1 MNFGRDIAEGLSKSF
16 QQVGAQAPQQMQN
29 ERMQMQQAALNIMHQ
44 RQQEAQFKAEQLL
57 QQKNQLRQQAN
68 IDRAFKAQEEQREI
82 SNKLANDRFQF
93 EQRKFAGQNLTPEQI
108 ATLKNEEMREK
119 IKKIYNKSKIG
130 NLEIY
135 NEEGEKPVTFEE
147 FHPIGN
153 SFVKQLAN
161 EIGEYKSHP
170 RSNLM
175 SYITN
180 KFPDRL
186 LKIDSKADIVNPD
199 NIEIAIGSDTFNNF
213 AEKELKKNKEYEK
226 IENTVDRKK
235 FEEKF
240 KKNIKD
246 KIRNH
251 LETVYTQAG
260 SLAEAMSKE
269 FGVAKDEKSQLK
281 LFNNAVLALTNDNP
295 EKGIQNLIRNTISAE
310 VRPEEF
316 NKIIKEFENEE
327 NNDIEGQIFDVIG
340 EKRYPED
347 TNNQMQNPEEQIKQ
361 RNQNINKSVDDHIDQ
376 TINNNPS
383 EALGLSI
390 DDIEKM
396 AELSGSPIP
405 AIKKRIEGLIH
416 SVKEPIRKIA
426 HNFAN
431 ILGTDP
437 DWLRKPETLQALE
450 SKHPYQAMLA
460 ALPTQAFLMFQGE
473 GAAAA
478 GANLIKK
485 GIAENFIVQTALN
498 AAVNGG
504 ISKAS
509 GENFTEG
516 AIGSVEGDLLGL
528 GLGKGLDIGMAARTG
543 FKEGG
548 IKDAVKAGFNELK
561 PNIFKNQKAADIAE
575 QQGKKI
581 LEETTKSLNKDLETE
596 ANKIGEAKIK
606 PIIEDNIN
614 LKENLDAKTV
624 KGFQEKGE
632 EYYKKA
638 AENYKKS
645 KEFDRDFKQEEIS
658 KFYEDVG
665 EISKKLIEKN
675 PGDKSILSDI
685 QNVENM
691 IQSIESTKDAK
702 NVIKNL
708 NRDYSKSEKGFYQEI
723 AKEYKPVIEKLITE
737 ADKGYYKLG
746 NKYFTNLK
754 QFGKQLKADNI
765 VNDSF
770 KLAEDLSE
778 LGSKDLQAIKSLNDL
793 HSDPLSKL
801 LKKPNLQNFDLTT
814 AKGIEA
820 TLEKSLKELYPHL
833 ENPEKLKKSF
843 ENFEKDSGDLK
854 YQLKKHPEIEKKF
867 ENVYSKIKE
876 HINTLDEIEAAKQLN
891 NKTIKEFSTAAT
903 EDIIKNPKKVVN
915 KITGGDKS
923 EIVKL
928 VKDWIPKNWENVFES
943 LTSPIETIS
952 KFFAKNDVAKK
963 LNEILNHHT
972 KNEKF
977 AKQLIAEDLAKDL
990 ENLIKNYKEKAIK
1003 SKAESTD
1010 KLKNL
1015 IGKISKTTFLNLKR
1029 GDE

>member
-1 MNFGRDIAEGLSKSF
+1 MNFGRDIAQGLSKSF

-29 ERMQMQQAALNIMHQ
+29 ERAQMQQAALNMMHQ
-44 RQQEAQFKAEQLL
+44 RQQEAQFKEQQLL
-57 QQKNQLRQQAN
+57 QQENQKRQQAN
-68 IDRAFKAQEEQREI
+68 IDRAFQAQEEQRKI
-82 SNKLANDRFQF
+82 SNQLANDKFQF
-93 EQRKFAGQNLTPEQI
+93 EQEKFKSPEQKLLDKENFEKEKKVRGILSI
-108 ATLKNEEMREK
+108 ADL
-119 IKKIYNKSKIG
+119 NKSKFLNNPELAKKVNDITQQASTEVADLKNSIFG
-130 NLEIY
+130 TNL
-135 NEEGEKPVTFEE
+135 
-147 FHPIGN
+147 
-153 SFVKQLAN
+153 
-161 EIGEYKSHP
+161 
-170 RSNLM
+170 SNR
-175 SYITN
+175 ITN
-180 KFPDRL
+180 RIP
-186 LKIDSKADIVNPD
+186 
-199 NIEIAIGSDTFNNF
+199 
-213 AEKELKKNKEYEK
+213 KELKDIESRGDIFDKKYRDTFLNSNFFDDLSDKAWKEEFKKTGNDSLEEK
-226 IENTVDRKK
+226 
-235 FEEKF
+235 EKF
-240 KKNIKD
+240 KKQYKSDIQSYLEEGQRKAAAIQESVSSELSVSKGKEVQKKLYD
-246 KIRNH
+246 SVIAAISSDDPKAAIRDV
-251 LETVYTQAG
+251 LEEYSAG
-260 SLAEAMSKE
+260 
-269 FGVAKDEKSQLK
+269 K
-281 LFNNAVLALTNDNP
+281 LS
-295 EKGIQNLIRNTISAE
+295 SAE
-310 VRPEEF
+310 IQKIEKKIEEETEINLNQ
-316 NKIIKEFENEE
+316 NK
-327 NNDIEGQIFDVIG
+327 NNDIEGQILDVIG
-340 EKRYPED
+340 EKRYPTD

-361 RNQNINKSVDDHIDQ
+361 RNQSINKFVDDHINQ

-390 DDIEKM
+390 DDIDKM

-405 AIKKRIEGLIH
+405 AIKKRIEGLMH

-437 DWLRKPETLQALE
+437 DWLKKPETLQALE
-450 SKHPYQAMLA
+450 SEHPYQAMLA

-528 GLGKGLDIGMAARTG
+528 GLGKGLDIGMAAKTG

-575 QQGKKI
+575 QQGKKV
-581 LEETTKSLNKDLETE
+581 LDETTKSLNKDLETE

-606 PIIEDNIN
+606 PIIENNIN

-632 EYYKKA
+632 EYYEKA

-645 KEFDRDFKQEEIS
+645 KEFDRDFKQEEIGR
-658 KFYEDVG
+658 FYEDVG
-665 EISKKLIEKN
+665 EISEKLIEKN

-691 IQSIESTKDAK
+691 IGSIASTKDAK

-793 HSDPLSKL
+793 HSDSLSKL

-814 AKGIEA
+814 AKGVEA
-820 TLEKSLKELYPHL
+820 TLEKSLKELHPHL

-843 ENFEKDSGDLK
+843 ENFEKDLGDLQ

-867 ENVYSKIKE
+867 ENVYSKVKE
-876 HINTLDEIEAAKQLN
+876 HINTLNEIEAAKQLN

-903 EDIIKNPKKVVN
+903 EDIIKNPKKVVD

-943 LTSPIETIS
+943 LSSPIETIS
-952 KFFAKNDVAKK
+952 KFFARKDVAKK

-990 ENLIKNYKEKAIK
+990 ENLIKQYKEKATK
-1003 SKAESTD
+1003 SKTESTD

-1015 IGKISKTTFLNLKR
+1015 IGKISKTIILNLDR
-1029 GDE
+1029 GDK